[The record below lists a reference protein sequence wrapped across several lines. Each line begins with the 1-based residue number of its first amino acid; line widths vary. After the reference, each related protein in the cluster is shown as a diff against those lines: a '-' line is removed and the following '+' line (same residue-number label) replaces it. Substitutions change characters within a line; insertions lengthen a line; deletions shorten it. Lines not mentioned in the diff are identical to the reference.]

1 MRSTLHHFVASFSA
15 ILVLISYV
23 LADKTDIKQTYLVR
37 IISLQIPTTLAF
49 LEQTQSMGQ
58 TVHIQDQ

>member
-15 ILVLISYV
+15 ILVLIPHV
-23 LADKTDIKQTYLVR
+23 LADKTDTKQTYLVR

>member
-15 ILVLISYV
+15 ILALIPYV